1 MQSDFQSPLW
11 QKALNVRFTTLL
23 ANSLVVGCLTF
34 VPTAGIGQTAREDV
48 PQEYIEM
55 ENLTP
60 PLDEKDVSYLARKY
74 KASCVRCHGVDGA
87 GGDEKQQLKDFPPRN
102 FTDAAFMKTRS
113 DGQLF
118 YQILKGGGE
127 RSAMPAMGP
136 GSDAGWPEERIW
148 KMVRYVRRFAE
159 TGPDETDLDKTD
171 LDKTDKTDLDKTSQ
185 ESN

>member
-1 MQSDFQSPLW
+1 MPSDFQSRRL
-11 QKALNVRFTTLL
+11 QKTSGSRIATVLGL
-23 ANSLVVGCLTF
+23 SLVLGCLTF
-34 VPTAGIGQTAREDV
+34 TPTQGVGQTAREDV

-55 ENLTP
+55 ENPTP
-60 PLDEKDVSYLARKY
+60 PLSEKDVSYLARKY

-87 GGDEKQQLKDFPPRN
+87 GGDEKQQLKEYPPRD
-102 FTDAAFMKTRS
+102 FTDTAFMKTRS

-118 YQILKGGGE
+118 YQILMGGGE

-159 TGPDETDLDKTD
+159 TDPE
-171 LDKTDKTDLDKTSQ
+171 
-185 ESN
+185 